1 MSDRVKIT
9 YYGLYKEANRLLD
22 KSKISLGEYERMIEP
37 LNEEVRKEGYW
48 ISHGDDQ
55 CSECGMSFPDLYPL
69 YNSASYCPNCG
80 ARMKGASDEHNT
92 ERD

>member
-1 MSDRVKIT
+1 MTYYELFTKAEYLMIKNKIT
-9 YYGLYKEANRLLD
+9 
-22 KSKISLGEYERMIEP
+22 LGEYYKMVEP
-37 LNEEVRKEGYW
+37 LNEEVRKEGHW

-80 ARMKGASDEHNT
+80 AKM
-92 ERD
+92 ERSE